1 MELDVYF
8 MQNFVVIQNGQV
20 IGFANTIKDL
30 NEKLN
35 ALEIEHEQLMLII
48 KEKGM
53 IPIIEQE
60 RDYE

>member
-1 MELDVYF
+1 

-20 IGFANTIKDL
+20 IGFANTIKEL

-35 ALEIEHEQLMLII
+35 ALKIEHEQLMPII

>member
-1 MELDVYF
+1 

-20 IGFANTIKDL
+20 IGFANIIKDL

-35 ALEIEHEQLMLII
+35 ALKIEHKQLMPII

-60 RDYE
+60 RDYDRQ

>member
-1 MELDVYF
+1 
-8 MQNFVVIQNGQV
+8 MQNFVVIQNDQV